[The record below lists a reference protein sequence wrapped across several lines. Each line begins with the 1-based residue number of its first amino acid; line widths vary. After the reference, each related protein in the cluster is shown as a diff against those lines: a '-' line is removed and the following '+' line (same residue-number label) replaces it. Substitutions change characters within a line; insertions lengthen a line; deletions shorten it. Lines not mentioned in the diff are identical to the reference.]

1 MHLEVAATC
10 ACYSF
15 VAHNNIVFACSLAVA
30 YKIENE
36 YFKCIRRS
44 ATCLVVHV
52 RVCEWLHLLIESRQ
66 YLCTKLNVFIEK
78 KKKTYENI
86 LIC

>member
-66 YLCTKLNVFIEK
+66 YLCAKLNVFIEK